1 MANTIVKGKIAR
13 VSAKPGFKNRAGED
27 VVLHSFQLEGKNT
40 WYRTGENPIP
50 AGVGQSVQFVA
61 DDVKVDV
68 TTFEVVQ
75 GAVVTAPSASQVATA
90 QTSAAPTTRATAAT
104 PGCANPY
111 TPSMG
116 ANGYTGNKYDDR
128 DLYWARKEAKD
139 DAKDARFQAINEPR
153 MALSVATEAAAAI
166 VCTAIE
172 KDALSFGNAAKAKKL
187 GLMVDYTKEVAL
199 ALAAFIADAPNQ
211 LQSYKTGGGS
221 VVPTEEAAPVTAEV
235 QE

>member
-1 MANTIVKGKIAR
+1 MANTIVKGKVAR

-27 VVLHSFQLEGKNT
+27 VTLHSFQLEGKNT
-40 WYRTGENPIP
+40 WYRTGESPIP

-75 GAVVTAPSASQVATA
+75 GAVVTAPSAAQVATA
-90 QTSAAPTTRATAAT
+90 QTSAPATTRAPAAT
-104 PGCANPY
+104 SGSNSTAQS
-111 TPSMG
+111 TG
-116 ANGYTGNKYDDR
+116 AKGYTGNKYDDR

-221 VVPTEEAAPVTAEV
+221 VVQTEETTPVTAEV

>member
-1 MANTIVKGKIAR
+1 MANSIVKGKIAR

-27 VVLHSFQLEGKNT
+27 VTLHSFQLEGKNT
-40 WYRTGENPIP
+40 WYRTGESPIP

-68 TTFEVVQ
+68 TTFEVIQGTVQRAPVPTSASTQIATPAPNAAAPAQSQGVQ
-75 GAVVTAPSASQVATA
+75 GTGVAS
-90 QTSAAPTTRATAAT
+90 
-104 PGCANPY
+104 
-111 TPSMG
+111 
-116 ANGYTGNKYDDR
+116 GYTGNKYDDR

-221 VVPTEEAAPVTAEV
+221 VVQTETVEPVTAEV